1 MNTGDGHLEVIA
13 LAINTIGDHL
23 YYSADPS
30 FIHNY
35 GGILLLDNIIKW
47 NLKKHFVAWMKSII
61 YHSFLRHSFE
71 GEPGAETNLWAST
84 EVVNIKVGNE
94 EWTVNNDHGHLH
106 YPTFDQFIENLDLD
120 TLDYLF
126 VWPQRKWN

>member
-71 GEPGAETNLWAST
+71 GRST
-84 EVVNIKVGNE
+84 IPIQSCLKIQLILLCLN
-94 EWTVNNDHGHLH
+94 
-106 YPTFDQFIENLDLD
+106 Y
-120 TLDYLF
+120 
-126 VWPQRKWN
+126 RKFSFLQGFKIVSL